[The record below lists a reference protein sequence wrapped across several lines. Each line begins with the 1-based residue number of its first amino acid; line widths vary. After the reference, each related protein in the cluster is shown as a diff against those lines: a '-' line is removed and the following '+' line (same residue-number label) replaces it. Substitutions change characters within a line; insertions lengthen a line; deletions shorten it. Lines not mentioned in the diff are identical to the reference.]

1 MMTEAA
7 EHFTDKAL
15 DSIVEKWYDDW
26 DESMG
31 RVRNSCEK

>member
-7 EHFTDKAL
+7 EHFTDKTS
-15 DSIVEKWYDDW
+15 DSIVEKCYEDW
-26 DESMG
+26 GESMG

>member
-1 MMTEAA
+1 MMTEGA
-7 EHFTDKAL
+7 EHFTDKTS
-15 DSIVEKWYDDW
+15 DSIVEKCYDDC